1 MVNLKLRNEMESII
15 GEERKRLVLFNHLFW
30 SLDSSGTSMRAYL
43 TVIPID
49 LLAEV
54 VFGG

>member
-30 SLDSSGTSMRAYL
+30 SLDSSDTSMRAYL

>member
-1 MVNLKLRNEMESII
+1 M
-15 GEERKRLVLFNHLFW
+15 GEEGKRMVFFNHLFW
-30 SLDSSGTSMRAYL
+30 SLDSSDTSMRAYL